1 MRPLRQ
7 LIDWLDIRPRELR
20 PLLLCFGGAF
30 FLIAAF
36 VLSRSLREAFYL
48 ATFDVKTLPYITVG
62 TTVLGLPTVALF
74 AWALTRFNARRVV
87 RVCLVVFAAGLAL
100 LMPLIAK
107 VEAAVVAFYLWTA
120 LGTMV
125 IASGFWIVAS
135 EHFALR
141 EAKRLFGLISAGGT
155 AGAMVMGN
163 SLRYL
168 TRRFDLVWLIS
179 MLVGLV
185 GLLLLTQFLLPA
197 GRESR
202 AEKKSGRE
210 AEGSSAR
217 EGLKLVWGTPHLAM
231 IATVVILATM
241 SSTLVD
247 YQFKEA
253 VRATLTTKQ
262 ELAGFFGSFYGWTG
276 AASLLIQ
283 LFLTSRLMAARGVAV
298 SLSLLPVALMMG
310 SVGVLLFPALLTA
323 TLLRGADN
331 SLRKSLHRSVLEV
344 CYVPLPSLLRRK
356 TKTFIDTVLDSLA
369 EGIGA
374 GLIFIWVTWGNM
386 PSRYLSVIVIGLCSA
401 FLFVNRRMGKA
412 YFQTVVDR
420 LKGGWQEAGKLIADA
435 DFDGKDLLNATF
447 TRLDIPAYP
456 EPGGGPPPASG
467 TGSVAAGGPADTS
480 LVGTL
485 GGIGSASSE
494 DVSKALDECTEWDER
509 HIPNL
514 IRLLARDVFCD
525 RAVWILASLGEPAVE
540 HLARLMVDDDCD
552 FVIRRRLPR
561 VLAGIDSPLADRALL
576 VGLTTSRFEVRYR
589 SAIALVRRL
598 EEGKAVTG
606 EWWEEKVWEALRSE
620 VGHERPVWEMQR
632 LLDDFDTEADELVQN
647 RIGDRGGL
655 SLEHVFRLLTLVL
668 DPKPVRV
675 AFRGI
680 LQGDDK
686 LRSISLEF
694 LEHVLPKDVR
704 RRLWPFIGDI
714 SDHQRERS
722 MRPVEEVVSELMETG
737 ATLFASDEDRQV
749 LRQMLNPH

>member
-1 MRPLRQ
+1 MRSPRQ
-7 LIDWLDIRPRELR
+7 LIEWLDIRPRELK

-30 FLIAAF
+30 FLIATF

-87 RVCLVVFAAGLAL
+87 KVCLVVFASGLAV
-100 LMPLIAK
+100 LMPLIAE
-107 VEAAVVAFYLWTA
+107 VATAVVVFYLWTA

-168 TRRFDLVWLIS
+168 SRHVDLVWLIP
-179 MLVGLV
+179 MLVGLI
-185 GLLLLTQFLLPA
+185 GLLLLTQVLLP
-197 GRESR
+197 
-202 AEKKSGRE
+202 SGRE
-210 AEGSSAR
+210 PRKERKTEKDDETSSAR
-217 EGLKLVWGTPHLAM
+217 EGFKLVWGTPHLAM
-231 IATVVILATM
+231 IAAIVMLATM

-262 ELAGFFGSFYGWTG
+262 QLAGFFGAFYGWTG

-283 LFLTSRLMAARGVAV
+283 LFLTSRLMASRGVAV

-344 CYVPLPSLLRRK
+344 CYVPLPSMLRRK

-369 EGIGA
+369 EGLGA
-374 GLIFIWVTWGNM
+374 GVVFIWVTWGNM
-386 PSRYLSVIVIGLCSA
+386 PSRYLSVVVIALCSA
-401 FLFVNRRMGKA
+401 FIYVNRRMGNV
-412 YFQTVVDR
+412 YFETVVDR
-420 LKGGWQEAGKLIADA
+420 LKGGTREADQLMADA
-435 DFDGKDLLNATF
+435 DFHGKDLLSATF
-447 TRLDIPAYP
+447 TRLDIPIQP
-456 EPGGGPPPASG
+456 VEGGDPRPARG
-467 TGSVAAGGPADTS
+467 TDPSSVGRSAVGATT
-480 LVGTL
+480 GTL
-485 GGIGSASSE
+485 GRISSSSN
-494 DVSKALDECTEWDER
+494 DNVSKALDECTDWDER
-509 HIPNL
+509 HIPRL

-525 RAVWILASLGEPAVE
+525 RAVWILTSLGDAAVAP
-540 HLARLMVDDDCD
+540 LAQLLVDDDCD
-552 FVIRRRLPR
+552 FVIRRRIPR
-561 VLAGIDSPLADRALL
+561 VLAGIDSSLADQALMD
-576 VGLTTSRFEVRYR
+576 GLTTSRFEVRYR

-598 EEGKAVTG
+598 EEGRAVTG

-632 LLDDFDTEADELVQN
+632 LLDDFDTEADELVQS
-647 RIGDRGGL
+647 RVGDRGVL
-655 SLEHVFRLLTLVL
+655 SLEHAFRLLTLVL
-668 DPKPVRV
+668 EPTPVRL
-675 AFRGI
+675 AFKGI
-680 LQGDDK
+680 LQDNEK

-694 LEHVLPKDVR
+694 LEHVLPKDIR
-704 RRLWPFIGDI
+704 QKLWPFIGDI

-722 MRPVEEVVSELMETG
+722 LRPVEEVVSELMETG
-737 ATLFASDEDRQV
+737 ATLFASDEDRDV
-749 LRQMLNPH
+749 LRQMLH

>member
-1 MRPLRQ
+1 MRSSRQ
-7 LIDWLDIRPRELR
+7 LIEWLDIRPRELR

-30 FLIAAF
+30 FLIATF

-74 AWALTRFNARRVV
+74 AWALTHFNARRVV
-87 RVCLVVFAAGLAL
+87 RVCLVVFGIGLAA
-100 LMPLIAK
+100 LMPLITEVAS
-107 VEAAVVAFYLWTA
+107 AVVVFYLWTA

-168 TRRFDLVWLIS
+168 TGHFDLVWLIP
-179 MLVGLV
+179 MLIGLI
-185 GLLLLTQFLLPA
+185 GLLLLTQALLP
-197 GRESR
+197 
-202 AEKKSGRE
+202 SGRE
-210 AEGSSAR
+210 PRPEKKIEKEDKVSSAR

-231 IATVVILATM
+231 IAAIVMLATM

-262 ELAGFFGSFYGWTG
+262 QLAGFFGAFYGWTG

-344 CYVPLPSLLRRK
+344 CYVPLPSMLRRK

-369 EGIGA
+369 EGLGA
-374 GLIFIWVTWGNM
+374 GVVFVWVTWGNM
-386 PSRYLSVIVIGLCSA
+386 PSRYLSVVVMALCSA
-401 FLFVNRRMGKA
+401 FLYVNRRMGNV
-412 YFQTVVDR
+412 YFETVVDR
-420 LKGGWQEAGKLIADA
+420 LKGGSGEADQLLADA
-435 DFDGKDLLNATF
+435 DFHGKDLLSATF
-447 TRLDIPAYP
+447 TRLDIPIQPAAGRP
-456 EPGGGPPPASG
+456 SRRAGATEPSR
-467 TGSVAAGGPADTS
+467 AGGPAVGAPT
-480 LVGTL
+480 GTL
-485 GGIGSASSE
+485 GRISSSSSE
-494 DVSKALDECTEWDER
+494 NISKALDECTDWDER
-509 HIPNL
+509 HIPRL

-525 RAVWILASLGEPAVE
+525 RAVWILTSLGESAVTP
-540 HLARLMVDDDCD
+540 LAQLLVDDECD
-552 FVIRRRLPR
+552 FVIRRRIPR
-561 VLAGIDSPLADRALL
+561 VLAGIDSPLADRALMD
-576 VGLTTSRFEVRYR
+576 GLTTSRFEVRYR

-598 EEGKAVTG
+598 EEGRAETG
-606 EWWEEKVWEALRSE
+606 EWWEGKVWEALRSE

-632 LLDDFDTEADELVQN
+632 LLDDFDTEPDELVQS
-647 RIGDRGGL
+647 RVGDRGVL
-655 SLEHVFRLLTLVL
+655 SLEHAFRLLTLVL
-668 DPKPVRV
+668 DPTPVRL
-675 AFRGI
+675 AFKGI
-680 LQGDDK
+680 LQDNEK

-694 LEHVLPKDVR
+694 LEHVLPRDIRQK
-704 RRLWPFIGDI
+704 LWPFIGDI

-722 MRPVEEVVSELMETG
+722 LRSVEEVVSELMETG
-737 ATLFASDEDRQV
+737 ATLFASDEDRDV
-749 LRQMLNPH
+749 LRQMLH

>member
-1 MRPLRQ
+1 MRSFRH
-7 LIDWLDIRPRELR
+7 LIDWLDIRPRELK

-48 ATFDVKTLPYITVG
+48 ATFDVRTLPYITVG

-74 AWALTRFNARRVV
+74 AWALTRFNARKVV
-87 RVCLVVFAAGLAL
+87 RVCLVVFGLGLAV
-100 LMPLIAK
+100 LMPLIAE

-168 TRRFDLVWLIS
+168 TRQFDLVWLVPL
-179 MLVGLV
+179 LVALV
-185 GLLLLTQFLLPA
+185 GLLFVTQFLLPS
-197 GRESR
+197 GMESKT
-202 AEKKSGRE
+202 EKKTRKDDKV
-210 AEGSSAR
+210 SSAR

-231 IATVVILATM
+231 IATIVMLATM

-262 ELAGFFGSFYGWTG
+262 ELASFFGSFYGWTG

-283 LFLTSRLMAARGVAV
+283 LFLTSRLMAARGVAI

-369 EGIGA
+369 EGLGA
-374 GLIFIWVTWGNM
+374 GVVFIWVTWGNM
-386 PSRYLSVIVIGLCSA
+386 PSRYLSVVVMALCSA
-401 FLFVNRRMGKA
+401 FLYVNRRMGRV
-412 YFQTVVDR
+412 YFETVVDR
-420 LKGGWQEAGKLIADA
+420 LKGGSQEADQLMADA
-435 DFDGKDLLNATF
+435 DFHGRDLLNATF
-447 TRLDIPAYP
+447 TRLDIPAP
-456 EPGGGPPPASG
+456 SVRGGEPLPVSAADPMGGGGPAADSQTG
-467 TGSVAAGGPADTS
+467 TPGRIDIS
-480 LVGTL
+480 
-485 GGIGSASSE
+485 SSE
-494 DVSKALDECTEWDER
+494 DLSKALDECTDWNEQ
-509 HIPNL
+509 HIPRL

-525 RAVWILASLGEPAVE
+525 RAVFILASLGEPAVE
-540 HLARLMVDDDCD
+540 HLARLLADDDFD
-552 FVIRRRLPR
+552 FVVRRRIPR

-576 VGLTTSRFEVRYR
+576 DGLTTSRFEVRYR

-598 EEGKAVTG
+598 EEGRAVTG

-632 LLDDFDTEADELVQN
+632 LLDDSDTEADELVQS

-655 SLEHVFRLLTLVL
+655 SLEHAFRLLTLVL

-675 AFRGI
+675 AFQGI
-680 LQGDDK
+680 LQDNDK

-694 LEHVLPKDVR
+694 LEHVLPKDIR
-704 RRLWPFIGDI
+704 ERLWPFIGDI
-714 SDHQRERS
+714 SDHQRQRS
-722 MRPVEEVVSELMETG
+722 IRPVEKVVSELVETA
-737 ATLFASDEDRQV
+737 ATLFASDQDRQV
-749 LRQMLNPH
+749 LRQMLE

>member
-1 MRPLRQ
+1 MRPPRH
-7 LIDWLDIRPRELR
+7 LIDWLDIRPRELK
-20 PLLLCFGGAF
+20 PLLLCFSGAF

-87 RVCLVVFAAGLAL
+87 KVCLIVFAAGLAL
-100 LMPLIAK
+100 LMPVISE
-107 VEAAVVAFYLWTA
+107 VEAAVVVFYLWTA

-168 TRRFDLVWLIS
+168 TRQFDLVWLVP
-179 MLVGLV
+179 MLVALV
-185 GLLLLTQFLLPA
+185 GLLFLTQLLLPA
-197 GRESR
+197 GMEAR
-202 AEKKSGRE
+202 AEKKPRKE
-210 AEGSSAR
+210 DKISSAR

-231 IATVVILATM
+231 IATIVMLATM

-262 ELAGFFGSFYGWTG
+262 QLASFFGSFYGWTG

-344 CYVPLPSLLRRK
+344 CYVPLPSMLRRK

-369 EGIGA
+369 EGLGA
-374 GLIFIWVTWGNM
+374 GVVFIWVTWGNM
-386 PSRYLSVIVIGLCSA
+386 PSRYLSVVVMALCSA
-401 FLFVNRRMGKA
+401 FLYVNRRMGKV
-412 YFQTVVDR
+412 YFETVVDR
-420 LKGGWQEAGKLIADA
+420 LRGGSREADQLMADA
-435 DFDGKDLLNATF
+435 DFHGKDLLNATL
-447 TRLDIPAYP
+447 TRLDIPVRPA
-456 EPGGGPPPASG
+456 GGGEKSPAAA
-467 TGSVAAGGPADTS
+467 TEPRRVGSPTDRQPAK
-480 LVGTL
+480 TL
-485 GGIGSASSE
+485 GRISSGSSD
-494 DVSKALDECTEWDER
+494 DVSKALDECTDWDEQ
-509 HIPNL
+509 HIPKL

-525 RAVWILASLGEPAVE
+525 RAVWILTSLGEPAVE
-540 HLARLMVDDDCD
+540 HLAALLVDDDFD
-552 FVIRRRLPR
+552 FVVRRRIPR
-561 VLAGIDSPLADRALL
+561 VLAGIDSPLADQALL
-576 VGLTTSRFEVRYR
+576 EGLTTRRFEVRYR

-598 EEGKAVTG
+598 EEGRAATG
-606 EWWEEKVWEALRSE
+606 EWWEKKVWAALRSE

-632 LLDDFDTEADELVQN
+632 LLDDLDTEADELVEH
-647 RIGDRGGL
+647 RVGDRGVL
-655 SLEHVFRLLTLVL
+655 SLEHSFRLLTLVL

-675 AFRGI
+675 AFQGI
-680 LQGDDK
+680 LQENEK

-704 RRLWPFIGDI
+704 QKLWPFIGDI

-722 MRPVEEVVSELMETG
+722 LRSVEEVVTELMETG
-737 ATLFASDEDRQV
+737 ATLFASDEDRVV
-749 LRQMLNPH
+749 LRQMLS

>member
-1 MRPLRQ
+1 
-7 LIDWLDIRPRELR
+7 
-20 PLLLCFGGAF
+20 
-30 FLIAAF
+30 
-36 VLSRSLREAFYL
+36 
-48 ATFDVKTLPYITVG
+48 
-62 TTVLGLPTVALF
+62 
-74 AWALTRFNARRVV
+74 
-87 RVCLVVFAAGLAL
+87 
-100 LMPLIAK
+100 
-107 VEAAVVAFYLWTA
+107 
-120 LGTMV
+120 MV

-168 TRRFDLVWLIS
+168 TRQFDLVWLVP
-179 MLVGLV
+179 MLVALI
-185 GLLLLTQFLLPA
+185 GLLFLTQLLLPS
-197 GRESR
+197 GMESR
-202 AEKKSGRE
+202 TEKKTRKDDKI
-210 AEGSSAR
+210 SSAR

-231 IATVVILATM
+231 IAAIVMLATM

-262 ELAGFFGSFYGWTG
+262 ELASFFGSFYGWTG

-283 LFLTSRLMAARGVAV
+283 LFLTSRLMASRGVAI

-369 EGIGA
+369 EGLGA
-374 GLIFIWVTWGNM
+374 GVVFAWVTWGNM
-386 PSRYLSVIVIGLCSA
+386 PSRYLSVVVMALCSA
-401 FLFVNRRMGKA
+401 FLWVNRRMGRV
-412 YFQTVVDR
+412 YFETVVDR
-420 LKGGWQEAGKLIADA
+420 LKGGSQEADQLMPEA
-435 DFDGKDLLNATF
+435 DFHGKDLLSATF
-447 TRLDIPAYP
+447 TRLDMPGHSVEGRDSLPAAGTDH
-456 EPGGGPPPASG
+456 PGVGGPTVDPPA
-467 TGSVAAGGPADTS
+467 
-480 LVGTL
+480 GTL
-485 GGIGSASSE
+485 GRIGSSSSE
-494 DVSKALDECTEWDER
+494 DVAKALDECTEWDER
-509 HIPNL
+509 HIPML

-525 RAVWILASLGEPAVE
+525 RAVWILTSLGEPAVE
-540 HLARLMVDDDCD
+540 PLAQLLVDDDYD
-552 FVIRRRLPR
+552 FVVRRRIPR

-576 VGLTTSRFEVRYR
+576 DGLTTSRFEVRYR

-598 EEGKAVTG
+598 EEGRAVTG
-606 EWWEEKVWEALRSE
+606 KWWEEKVWEALKSE
-620 VGHERPVWEMQR
+620 VGHERPVWELQR
-632 LLDDFDTEADELVQN
+632 LLDDFDTEADELVQS
-647 RIGDRGGL
+647 RVGGRGGL

-675 AFRGI
+675 AFKGI
-680 LQGDDK
+680 LQDDEK
-686 LRSISLEF
+686 LRSISLEY

-704 RRLWPFIGDI
+704 ERLWPFIGDI

-722 MRPVEEVVSELMETG
+722 LRSVEEVVSELMETG

>member
-1 MRPLRQ
+1 MRSPRQ
-7 LIDWLDIRPRELR
+7 LIEWLDIRPRELK

-30 FLIAAF
+30 FLIATF

-74 AWALTRFNARRVV
+74 AWALTRFSARRVV
-87 RVCLVVFAAGLAL
+87 KVCLVVFGIGLGL
-100 LMPLIAK
+100 LMPLIAE
-107 VEAAVVAFYLWTA
+107 VATAVVIFYLWTA

-168 TRRFDLVWLIS
+168 TRHVDLVWLIP
-179 MLVGLV
+179 MLVGLI
-185 GLLLLTQFLLPA
+185 GLLLLTQVLLPW
-197 GRESR
+197 GREPR
-202 AEKKSGRE
+202 K
-210 AEGSSAR
+210 EGKTERNDEVSSAR
-217 EGLKLVWGTPHLAM
+217 EGLELVWGTPHLAM
-231 IATVVILATM
+231 IAAIVMLATM

-262 ELAGFFGSFYGWTG
+262 QLAGFFGAFYGWTG

-283 LFLTSRLMAARGVAV
+283 LFLTSRLMASRGVAV

-344 CYVPLPSLLRRK
+344 CYVPLPSMLRRK

-369 EGIGA
+369 EGLGA
-374 GLIFIWVTWGNM
+374 GVVFIWVTWGNM
-386 PSRYLSVIVIGLCSA
+386 PSRYLSVVVMALCST
-401 FLFVNRRMGKA
+401 FLYVNRRMGNV
-412 YFQTVVDR
+412 YFETVVDR
-420 LKGGWQEAGKLIADA
+420 LKGGAGEADQLMADA
-435 DFDGKDLLNATF
+435 DFHGKDLLSATF
-447 TRLDIPAYP
+447 TRLDIPIQP
-456 EPGGGPPPASG
+456 VEGREPRRASG
-467 TGSVAAGGPADTS
+467 TEPPRPGGPAAGAPT
-480 LVGTL
+480 GTL
-485 GGIGSASSE
+485 GRISSSSNE
-494 DVSKALDECTEWDER
+494 NVSKALDECTDWDER
-509 HIPNL
+509 HIPRL

-525 RAVWILASLGEPAVE
+525 RAVWILTSLGDAAVAP
-540 HLARLMVDDDCD
+540 LAELLVDDDCD
-552 FVIRRRLPR
+552 FVIRRRSPR
-561 VLAGIDSPLADRALL
+561 GLAGIDSPLADQALMD
-576 VGLTTSRFEVRYR
+576 GLTTSRFEVRYR

-598 EEGKAVTG
+598 EEERAVTG
-606 EWWEEKVWEALRSE
+606 EWWVEKVWEALRSE

-632 LLDDFDTEADELVQN
+632 LLDDFDTEADELVQS
-647 RIGDRGGL
+647 RVDDRGVL
-655 SLEHVFRLLTLVL
+655 SLEHAFRLLTLVL
-668 DPKPVRV
+668 DPTPVRL
-675 AFRGI
+675 AFKGI
-680 LQGDDK
+680 LQDNEK

-694 LEHVLPKDVR
+694 LEHVLPRDIRQK
-704 RRLWPFIGDI
+704 LWPFIGDI

-722 MRPVEEVVSELMETG
+722 LRSVEEIVSELVETE
-737 ATLFASDEDRQV
+737 ATLFASDEDRDV
-749 LRQMLNPH
+749 LRQMLH